1 MKNVE
6 KNVENYMTID
16 EFENA
21 ICMREYDDDYINA
34 QYEKLHASETVSDD
48 EDERSLNIVDSNFL

>member
-34 QYEKLHASETVSDD
+34 QYEKLHASEIAIDD
-48 EDERSLNIVDSNFL
+48 EDDLSLNIVDSNFL